1 MIFSKGGGTRVLT
14 VLPEVAQ
21 ETPGELYEPQSTAR
35 EGYQEPSLPP
45 QVIAC
50 IGERLRAFYA
60 QLVKE
65 PVPDALLQILG
76 PLNKKGR
83 ASHGH

>member
-1 MIFSKGGGTRVLT
+1 VLT

-21 ETPGELYEPQSTAR
+21 ETLETLGEPCEPQSAAR

-50 IGERLRAFYA
+50 IGERLQAFYGH
-60 QLVKE
+60 LIKE
-65 PVPDALLQILG
+65 PVPDALLQILA

-83 ASHGH
+83 ATHGH

>member
-1 MIFSKGGGTRVLT
+1 MLT

-21 ETPGELYEPQSTAR
+21 ETLETLDAQETLGEPREPQSAAR

-50 IGERLRAFYA
+50 IGERLQAFYR
-60 QLVKE
+60 QLIKE
-65 PVPDALLQILG
+65 PVPDA
-76 PLNKKGR
+76 
-83 ASHGH
+83 

>member
-1 MIFSKGGGTRVLT
+1 VLT

-21 ETPGELYEPQSTAR
+21 ETIGEPCEPQSAVR

-50 IGERLRAFYA
+50 IGERLQAFYG
-60 QLVKE
+60 QLIKE
-65 PVPDALLQILG
+65 PVPDSLLQILA

-83 ASHGH
+83 ATHGH